1 MRWIWWD
8 DTYITQTKRTFD
20 ALCGEFLVIFG
31 GTHFRG
37 LQNVQVEMA
46 EATRLRMPVH
56 FNNFT
61 DTYHPHT
68 NVDKQVQKKITKFNK
83 LNPVKSVPPCIG
95 SRHFFLRRVP

>member
-46 EATRLRMPVH
+46 EATRL
-56 FNNFT
+56 
-61 DTYHPHT
+61 
-68 NVDKQVQKKITKFNK
+68 
-83 LNPVKSVPPCIG
+83 
-95 SRHFFLRRVP
+95 